1 MKQSN
6 KFIFS
11 FSCLPILIFF
21 VLILLFSTY
30 DGHSVTGQRPQT
42 VSTINFTSPTTS
54 NVSGPN
60 NILTTDAI
68 DISMNNIISDNMDK
82 LLNQTILPLIGQP
95 NYMINSDTSDNQTSG
110 EAKREIV
117 QPILTSD
124 SDMIVD
130 NNDQTQKI
138 TTEVSTDMDNIS
150 AVNSPI
156 PFTDNQTVLLQF
168 QDPGDTVVIDRL
180 QRIENIADKQVV
192 NENATKTAAKS
203 VQESNKLLIQDLMGI
218 RSALNDG
225 SSPST
230 FQSVTS
236 NGVTGLNNLTDRIT
250 SMQKS
255 NNEIM
260 QDVVGL
266 RSFVKEPS
274 HSYILPP
281 IISSIV
287 AAIVSFSVIILFL
300 CMRTTGPGI
309 RFDELR
315 FKKKYR

>member
-1 MKQSN
+1 
-6 KFIFS
+6 
-11 FSCLPILIFF
+11 
-21 VLILLFSTY
+21 
-30 DGHSVTGQRPQT
+30 
-42 VSTINFTSPTTS
+42 
-54 NVSGPN
+54 
-60 NILTTDAI
+60 
-68 DISMNNIISDNMDK
+68 
-82 LLNQTILPLIGQP
+82 
-95 NYMINSDTSDNQTSG
+95 
-110 EAKREIV
+110 
-117 QPILTSD
+117 
-124 SDMIVD
+124 MIVG
-130 NNDQTQKI
+130 NDDQSQKT
-138 TTEVSTDMDNIS
+138 TTEESTDIDNTRD
-150 AVNSPI
+150 VNSPI
-156 PFTDNQTVLLQF
+156 PFADNQTVLLQF
-168 QDPGDTVVIDRL
+168 QDPADTDVIDRL
-180 QRIENIADKQVV
+180 QRIEKIANKQAV
-192 NENATKTAAKS
+192 NENATRTAAKS
-203 VQESNKLLIQDLMGI
+203 VQESNKMLIQDLTGI
-218 RSALNDG
+218 RLSLNG

-287 AAIVSFSVIILFL
+287 AAIVSFSAIILFL

>member
-309 RFDELR
+309 RVDELR